1 MFRTLKNAWK
11 IEEIRKKLVFTLFVV
26 LLYRI
31 GNAIPVPGINTDM
44 LQQYFQSASNTILGL
59 YNVMSGSAFSQAT
72 VFALS
77 IQPYINASI
86 IIQLLGIA
94 FPALADIAKDGEEGK
109 RKMNRITRYT
119 TVGIALLQ
127 GFAYYILIQ
136 RNGMLAGESTIWN
149 AVVII
154 ATFTAG
160 SSLLMWLA

>member
-1 MFRTLKNAWK
+1 MMIR
-11 IEEIRKKLVFTLFVV
+11 EIRKKLVFTLFVV

-94 FPALADIAKDGEEGK
+94 FPRLRQRTVAVMVVRHPATSIHVQLRLLTLAF
-109 RKMNRITRYT
+109 
-119 TVGIALLQ
+119 Q
-127 GFAYYILIQ
+127 
-136 RNGMLAGESTIWN
+136 AGEQIFGLSN
-149 AVVII
+149 D
-154 ATFTAG
+154 
-160 SSLLMWLA
+160 